1 MESAT
6 SLSAMV
12 MRGTSQDSISSSS
25 SRRELDAIYGEQ
37 KISTTLRIMVPLFLA
52 MVTITITV
60 SSVNLLICWS
70 NVIKGTI
77 EAGYVRDSYARVGL
91 TAQSRNLIR
100 TLLNVAN
107 NVEPGTSPLTNDRV
121 KLNKMKLNDTAET
134 LREYQNR
141 LNLADF

>member
-1 MESAT
+1 M
-6 SLSAMV
+6 
-12 MRGTSQDSISSSS
+12 
-25 SRRELDAIYGEQ
+25 
-37 KISTTLRIMVPLFLA
+37 
-52 MVTITITV
+52 
-60 SSVNLLICWS
+60 
-70 NVIKGTI
+70 
-77 EAGYVRDSYARVGL
+77 RDSYARVGL